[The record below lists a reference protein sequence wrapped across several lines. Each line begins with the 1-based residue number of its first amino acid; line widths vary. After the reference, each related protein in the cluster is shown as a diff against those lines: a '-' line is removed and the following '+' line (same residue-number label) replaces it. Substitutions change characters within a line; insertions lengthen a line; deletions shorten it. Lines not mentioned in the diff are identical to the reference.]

1 MAIGAI
7 PTVSECQFVAQ
18 LSSRPSAKKR
28 EATTLDISFLM
39 SFQEA
44 RRNSAEKKESTD
56 PRLSQLC
63 PPYVTPSSSSSL
75 EYHRSDARIVENGF
89 AAGSGMSNSAKVGLV
104 FAIARR
110 RIDVGRDG
118 ARGGADD
125 RAGIAVG
132 LHGREEG
139 RIHAAVAA
147 GRDRRSGGAAVDQLD
162 GLHLVTVLLR
172 AYRDR
177 DVVAN
182 PVGWATLGG
191 AEPVR
196 GFGIEDVAL
205 LAYINLRFET
215 CDLEMVMTLLD
226 HSPERHMRRIA
237 MLGHVERRHPKRIGL
252 QLERPLAAEERFAGE
267 RVDFRDLLVG
277 HGVAAGRR
285 AAAMDHQER
294 AAAAVRAIVCIREAR
309 IDREI
314 LA

>member
-1 MAIGAI
+1 MLLRSPG
-7 PTVSECQFVAQ
+7 P
-18 LSSRPSAKKR
+18 
-28 EATTLDISFLM
+28 ISPDTY
-39 SFQEA
+39 SGHIRHRA
-44 RRNSAEKKESTD
+44 
-56 PRLSQLC
+56 LC
-63 PPYVTPSSSSSL
+63 PNRLRNGMSQRSSSSRQSDIL
-75 EYHRSDARIVENGF
+75 PTMVGPSKSRPPMSHRKTDLGIPCRSK
-89 AAGSGMSNSAKVGLV
+89 SAKVVLV

-196 GFGIEDVAL
+196 GFGIEEVAL

-277 HGVAAGRR
+277 HGVASGR
-285 AAAMDHQER
+285 
-294 AAAAVRAIVCIREAR
+294 
-309 IDREI
+309 
-314 LA
+314 

>member
-1 MAIGAI
+1 MLLRSPG
-7 PTVSECQFVAQ
+7 P
-18 LSSRPSAKKR
+18 
-28 EATTLDISFLM
+28 ISPDTY
-39 SFQEA
+39 SGHI
-44 RRNSAEKKESTD
+44 RRRA
-56 PRLSQLC
+56 LC
-63 PPYVTPSSSSSL
+63 PNRLRNGMSQRSSSSRQSDIL
-75 EYHRSDARIVENGF
+75 PTMVGPSKSRPPMSHRKTDLGIPCRSK
-89 AAGSGMSNSAKVGLV
+89 SAKVVLV